1 MRTRGVPRERG
12 ERGARGETDCAR
24 PNNDRRRESAV
35 GGGVITMIG
44 APRPRARI
52 STNAEASRGPR
63 VRQPLT
69 FVQSA
74 RGGRRAVHPSRA
86 HRLAHGARSARRRA
100 GHGERPPVPVGR
112 LARRPPARRGA
123 RPRVGSLG
131 VGARFAIFSERSSNG
146 SLSAIGDARF
156 GRIGWLAEGGR
167 DGFGR
172 RASPCD
178 ASCSCSR
185 RTVRVR
191 RPLETRGV
199 ADQGPRATP
208 PGPRA
213 SHRTLFFYFV
223 FSLAFLLVGEPRAE
237 KPPPP
242 PVPPIA
248 PLLPGRSPLTFTLP
262 SHPDSAQAR
271 AAT

>member
-1 MRTRGVPRERG
+1 V
-12 ERGARGETDCAR
+12 C
-24 PNNDRRRESAV
+24 PNNDGRRESAV
-35 GGGVITMIG
+35 GGGVFT
-44 APRPRARI
+44 I
-52 STNAEASRGPR
+52 STPTRAASRGPR
-63 VRQPLT
+63 VPQPLT

-213 SHRTLFFYFV
+213 SHRNFFLFRLF
-223 FSLAFLLVGEPRAE
+223 LAFLLVGEPRAE

-242 PVPPIA
+242 RPPIA
-248 PLLPGRSPLTFTLP
+248 PLLPGRSPLTFTIP